1 MAPAQ
6 DQLLG
11 LGEEFDL
18 ADAAAPQ
25 LDIVAGDRDLAMAD
39 MGMNLA
45 LDGMN
50 VLDGG
55 EIQIAP
61 PDEGRDRRPGTAAPV
76 SGSPAQARALIMA
89 ARSQF
94 WPMAFIIIQRRVG
107 GDRHLGGAGIGPQPQ
122 IDAEDIAVAAW
133 SRRSA

>member
-1 MAPAQ
+1 MPPAQ

-11 LGEEFDL
+11 LGEELDF

-25 LDIVAGDRDLAMAD
+25 LDIVAGDRDLAMAF
-39 MGMNLA
+39 MGMDLA
-45 LDGMN
+45 LDGLD

-55 EIQIAP
+55 EVQVAP
-61 PDEGRDRRPGTAAPV
+61 PDEGPQGPPGKPRRF

-94 WPMAFIIIQRRVG
+94 WP
-107 GDRHLGGAGIGPQPQ
+107 
-122 IDAEDIAVAAW
+122 IA
-133 SRRSA
+133 S